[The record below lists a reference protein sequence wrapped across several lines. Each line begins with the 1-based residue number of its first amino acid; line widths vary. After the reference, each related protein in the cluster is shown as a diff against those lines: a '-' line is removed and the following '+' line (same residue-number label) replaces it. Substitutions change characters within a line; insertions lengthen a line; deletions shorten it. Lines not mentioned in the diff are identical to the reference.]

1 MEIAQLSFSE
11 KIYWLTKYRNDLIDK
26 IKVSEKDQKEKD
38 QEIREMKAY
47 FNDAINKLDHM
58 KHDKAYWSGI
68 HGCIK
73 AQMRKE
79 GKYRMELQT
88 FNNAQFGELRTTEI
102 EGKVYYC
109 GTDIA
114 RALGY
119 ANPQKAIKDHCKL
132 GGVTNRSV
140 GVQTGYKA
148 DGTPAMQN
156 VEMKFITEG
165 NVYRLIAR
173 SKLPQAEK
181 FESWVFDEI
190 LPQIAHTGTYEVS
203 NKSDPMK
210 ALELMFAAEKETR
223 GMVHEVKHDF
233 EEFKQDLPLIGEE
246 PDDIRELVNEIALCA
261 LGSTKKLRSP
271 AYKDRSVRAKVYS
284 DIWHELKRKFG
295 VRKYKAIKRKY
306 VDDVKAYLTEE
317 YQCPETLIAEIR
329 RINDGKVNETI

>member
-11 KIYWLTKYRNDLIDK
+11 KMYWLAKYRDDVIEK
-26 IKVSEKDQKEKD
+26 IKVSEKNQKEKEH
-38 QEIREMKAY
+38 EIKEMKVY
-47 FNDAINKLDHM
+47 FNNAINKLDHA
-58 KHDKAYWSGI
+58 KHDKAYWNGI
-68 HGCIK
+68 DGCIK

-79 GKYRMELQT
+79 GKYRMDLQT

-181 FESWVFDEI
+181 FESWVFDEV
-190 LPQIAHTGTYEVS
+190 LPQIAHTGSYNIPTTPEEKLDLLVEVAH
-203 NKSDPMK
+203 NQKANMKKINERVTHLEDNARIDP
-210 ALELMFAAEKETR
+210 TQY
-223 GMVHEVKHDF
+223 GY
-233 EEFKQDLPLIGEE
+233 IGN
-246 PDDIRELVNEIALCA
+246 LVNKRLQDVKEVYKYQWNKQQCGALRH
-261 LGSTKKLRSP
+261 GIN
-271 AYKDRSVRAKVYS
+271 KDICSAMDARPRTQIRAKDFDKACRFVERWNPS
-284 DIWHELKRKFG
+284 SVTLNEIEL
-295 VRKYKAIKRKY
+295 
-306 VDDVKAYLTEE
+306 L
-317 YQCPETLIAEIR
+317 ETPS
-329 RINDGKVNETI
+329 